1 MAAAIGDDSDY
12 PEPPASCAVPGLPY
26 PRVIVKVSGEA
37 LMGAEPFGLHPPT
50 VARIARDLVAARA
63 TGCEVAVVV
72 GGGNILRGA
81 RVADENLDR
90 ATADHMGMLA
100 TVMNGLALERA
111 IEAAGSPARTLSA
124 IPMPTVCEP
133 YARQPAMR
141 HLRRG
146 RIVVLT
152 GGTGNPYF
160 TTDTGAVLRAAE
172 LDCDAVLKATNVDGV
187 YSADPKVDPTA
198 RRYERLTHDE
208 ALARDLKV
216 MDAAAFALAREASLP
231 IIVFS
236 IREPGAIASAAK
248 GEGRVTIVTP

>member
-1 MAAAIGDDSDY
+1 MADDSDEA
-12 PEPPASCAVPGLPY
+12 EPLPRRVEGLPY
-26 PRVIVKVSGEA
+26 ARILVKVSGEA
-37 LMGAEPFGLHPPT
+37 LMGPEPFGLHPPT
-50 VARIARDLVAARA
+50 VTRIARDLVAAREM
-63 TGCEVAVVV
+63 GCEVAVVV

-81 RVADENLDR
+81 RVAGEDLDR

-100 TVMNGLALERA
+100 TVMNGLALEAA
-111 IEAAGSPARTLSA
+111 IEAAGAPARTLSA

-146 RIVVLT
+146 RILVLT

-187 YSADPKVDPTA
+187 YTADPKLDPSAT
-198 RRYERLTHDE
+198 RYERLTHDQ
-208 ALARDLKV
+208 ALAYDLKV
-216 MDAAAFALAREASLP
+216 MDAAAFALAREAALP

-236 IREPGAIASAAK
+236 IREPDAIAGAAR
-248 GEGRVTIVTP
+248 GDGRVTVVAP

>member
-1 MAAAIGDDSDY
+1 MAD
-12 PEPPASCAVPGLPY
+12 LPY
-26 PRVIVKVSGEA
+26 ARILVKVSGEA
-37 LMGAEPFGLHPPT
+37 LMGSEPFGLHPPT
-50 VARIARDLVAARA
+50 VARIARDLVAARES
-63 TGCEVAVVV
+63 GCEVAVVV

-81 RVADENLDR
+81 RVAGEDLDR

-100 TVMNGLALERA
+100 TVMNCLALEQA
-111 IEAAGSPARTLSA
+111 VEKVGQPARTLSA

-133 YARQPAMR
+133 YARQTALR

-146 RIVVLT
+146 RVVLLA

-187 YSADPKVDPTA
+187 YSADPKVDPDA
-198 RRYERLTHDE
+198 VRFARLTHDQ
-208 ALARDLKV
+208 ALASDLKV
-216 MDAAAFALAREASLP
+216 MDAAAFALAREAALP

-236 IREPGAIASAAK
+236 IREPGAIARAAR
-248 GEGRVTIVTP
+248 GEGRVTVVSP